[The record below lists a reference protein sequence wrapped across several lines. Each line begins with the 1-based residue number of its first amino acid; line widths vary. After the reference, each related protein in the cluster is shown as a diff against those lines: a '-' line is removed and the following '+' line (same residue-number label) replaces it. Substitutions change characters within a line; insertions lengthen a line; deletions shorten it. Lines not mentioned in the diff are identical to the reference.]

1 MNKVNTESWIDIF
14 YKLNNKKI
22 VVLFFLGF
30 SAGLPLLLVFTTMS
44 AWLRDIDI
52 VRTTI
57 GFFGWVTLFYGLKF
71 AWAPLI
77 DKLKVPILYGL
88 MGRRRS
94 WLIIAQ
100 ILIAF
105 FLFLLA
111 YVTPQGD
118 NLNIPFIHFSI
129 SDMSFSFEKIEIS
142 VLVLFAFLT
151 LFVSF
156 FSATQDII
164 VDAYRIEIAPLDLQ
178 GMLTAAYQFGYRI
191 GLLMAGAGA
200 LYIADLYSWSI
211 SYTVMALLMFVG
223 VFTTLICD
231 EPDSYKEKVAPGEKF
246 IYVAFYEPLKD
257 FFSRYKEAILILF
270 FIGLY
275 RLSDL
280 SMAVMANPFYLD
292 IGFTLSEIATVTKI
306 FGVVMTLFG
315 AFIGG
320 IFVMKYGVMRP
331 LFFGSIMISVTTLF
345 FAAMSIVGNDINLFY
360 TTIALDNFTGGFAGT
375 VFIAYLSSLVNQK
388 YTAFQYALFSSLM
401 LMPGKF
407 LSGFSGY
414 LVDYYDSYTNLFV
427 ISALLGIPAVVISY
441 YFLIKVNTND

>member
-1 MNKVNTESWIDIF
+1 MCI
-14 YKLNNKKI
+14 
-22 VVLFFLGF
+22 
-30 SAGLPLLLVFTTMS
+30 
-44 AWLRDIDI
+44 RD
-52 VRTTI
+52 R
-57 GFFGWVTLFYGLKF
+57 
-71 AWAPLI
+71 
-77 DKLKVPILYGL
+77 
-88 MGRRRS
+88 
-94 WLIIAQ
+94 
-100 ILIAF
+100 
-105 FLFLLA
+105 
-111 YVTPQGD
+111 
-118 NLNIPFIHFSI
+118 
-129 SDMSFSFEKIEIS
+129 
-142 VLVLFAFLT
+142 
-151 LFVSF
+151 
-156 FSATQDII
+156 
-164 VDAYRIEIAPLDLQ
+164 
-178 GMLTAAYQFGYRI
+178 
-191 GLLMAGAGA
+191 
-200 LYIADLYSWSI
+200 
-211 SYTVMALLMFVG
+211 
-223 VFTTLICD
+223 
-231 EPDSYKEKVAPGEKF
+231 
-246 IYVAFYEPLKD
+246 
-257 FFSRYKEAILILF
+257 
-270 FIGLY
+270 Y

-331 LFFGSIMISVTTLF
+331 LFFGSIMISITTLF

>member
-118 NLNIPFIHFSI
+118 NLNIPFIHFAI

-142 VLVLFAFLT
+142 VLVLLT
-151 LFVSF
+151 IQFV
-156 FSATQDII
+156 
-164 VDAYRIEIAPLDLQ
+164 
-178 GMLTAAYQFGYRI
+178 
-191 GLLMAGAGA
+191 
-200 LYIADLYSWSI
+200 
-211 SYTVMALLMFVG
+211 
-223 VFTTLICD
+223 LI
-231 EPDSYKEKVAPGEKF
+231 
-246 IYVAFYEPLKD
+246 
-257 FFSRYKEAILILF
+257 R
-270 FIGLY
+270 
-275 RLSDL
+275 
-280 SMAVMANPFYLD
+280 
-292 IGFTLSEIATVTKI
+292 
-306 FGVVMTLFG
+306 
-315 AFIGG
+315 
-320 IFVMKYGVMRP
+320 
-331 LFFGSIMISVTTLF
+331 
-345 FAAMSIVGNDINLFY
+345 
-360 TTIALDNFTGGFAGT
+360 
-375 VFIAYLSSLVNQK
+375 
-388 YTAFQYALFSSLM
+388 
-401 LMPGKF
+401 
-407 LSGFSGY
+407 
-414 LVDYYDSYTNLFV
+414 
-427 ISALLGIPAVVISY
+427 
-441 YFLIKVNTND
+441 